1 MEIQLIAYKI
11 SGYCLNQYPDLEWN
25 VDKLNSECTNKTVIC
40 GVDSL
45 FKVTLKICSDKR
57 NDVSSYKEETT
68 DDYIIGHFDLV
79 NVGWLGMFGIHLNCD
94 KKIDFRSL
102 PITKEWDK
110 KDWDLYKKYREVMLG
125 IFNFIANE
133 IQE

>member
-1 MEIQLIAYKI
+1 MDTQQVVYKI
-11 SGYCLNQYPDLEWN
+11 SGYCLNQYPNLEWN
-25 VDKLNSECTNKTVIC
+25 IIGKYANKTVIC
-40 GVDSL
+40 GVDFP

-57 NDVSSYKEETT
+57 NEVSSYKEETT